1 MGFNSYRSQPQV
13 LPSPAKLY
21 REWKG
26 GTGALTFSVKKEDGS
41 YENVETQLPFKMA
54 VLETTSDLNKTT
66 FKSGRDGK
74 RIPDKSYFSTEK
86 IQYDDP
92 QILRQAEYIDG
103 ERKVSEVIRGSYE
116 TIKDNFDTSGMFRV
130 ILYIWNFDTE
140 QIERI
145 HLKGAGR
152 GGWFTFQKSLKE
164 TKQSVFNAPVFMTK
178 NPEAKKSPMGD
189 YYEPSFVLGPEYTD
203 EEVALLKEKDDEVI
217 EYLQTLHEKNMFE
230 YNGYTK
236 DDGVDHSTSQEP
248 RQWEGEGSQE
258 RSQHYGDPVPAE
270 GDEQI
275 NMDDIPF

>member
-26 GTGALTFSVKKEDGS
+26 GTGALTFSVKREDGS
-41 YENVETQLPFKMA
+41 YENIDTQLPFKMA

-92 QILRQAEYIDG
+92 MILRQSEYIDG

-116 TIKDNFDTSGMFRV
+116 TIKGNFDVSGMFRV

-152 GGWFTFQKSLKE
+152 GGWFTFQKDLKAK
-164 TKQSVFNAPVFMTK
+164 KQSVFTAPVLMTK

-189 YYEPSFVLGPEYTD
+189 YYEPAFVLGPEYTA
-203 EEVALLKEKDDEVI
+203 EEEEMLKAKDDEVI
-217 EYLQTLHEKNMFE
+217 EYLKALHEKNMFD
-230 YNGYTK
+230 YNGYSK
-236 DDGVDHSTSQEP
+236 EGNVDYSASQEP
-248 RQWEGEGSQE
+248 REWEGEGSQE
-258 RSQHYGDPVPAE
+258 RAAHAAQQAADAE
-270 GDEQI
+270 DQI
-275 NMDDIPF
+275 NLDDIPF